1 MCCSGEGGGV
11 GDDGDLQEMDG
22 DGDVHEMDD
31 DGGEDGDDDGDG
43 DVQEM
48 DDDGDDDG
56 DGDVQERAK
65 VTAGRETAGEK

>member
-22 DGDVHEMDD
+22 DDGDGDVHEM
-31 DGGEDGDDDGDG
+31 
-43 DVQEM
+43 
-48 DDDGDDDG
+48 DDDG

-65 VTAGRETAGEK
+65 VKAGRETAGEK